1 MRVRLLI
8 SLLALACPS
17 LLCQPA
23 LAQPSPFIRIDDDR
37 IGKSGIKFQPVK
49 PAQGVAERLR
59 LAGTVV
65 FSGKGLELVSTPA
78 AGVVQAVLVQT
89 MQPVAAGTPVVRLHS
104 PQVLEWQREYVQSR
118 AQLALAADKLKRDQ
132 ALFDEGIIARSRLEE
147 TRSAHLQAQ
156 AASQERRQLLRL
168 AGMSDAAIGKL
179 SSAQGLDPEITVVA
193 RYAGTVTE
201 QAVTV
206 GQRVDA
212 GAPLLKLA
220 RGGEL
225 LLDLQASRE
234 QADRIAVGDA
244 VQVAGCE
251 KAGRVIAKS
260 LQVNPANQSVPVR
273 ASIPGAD
280 KCLRANQ
287 HVDAAVSA
295 APSAGIA
302 TGGGSGG
309 FSVPASALL
318 RHEGRDYVLVREPGG
333 VRPVAVA
340 AGGRSGE
347 SVVVT
352 AAAGALPAGAN
363 VAVQGIA
370 VLKGIWSGLGAAA
383 ETGAP
388 K

>member
-1 MRVRLLI
+1 MRVRLLL
-8 SLLALACPS
+8 SLLALAGPS

-49 PAQGVAERLR
+49 PAQGAAERLR

-147 TRSAHLQAQ
+147 TRSAHSQAQ

-168 AGMSDAAIGKL
+168 AGMGDAAIGKL

-251 KAGRVIAKS
+251 KAGRVTAKS

-287 HVDAAVSA
+287 HVDAAVSIV
-295 APSAGIA
+295 PSTGIA
-302 TGGGSGG
+302 TGGGG

-383 ETGAP
+383 DTGAP